1 MFAESRAAGSTPET
15 WREHFGRFRRVTP
28 WGALRMRLMPEWR
41 MITKYAPRGARVL
54 DAGCGTGDWAY
65 LTTRSGRRVVGLDY
79 SADIIGR
86 VERHYPNQEWKLG
99 DVRAIPFGDRQ
110 FDTVTSWGI
119 IEHDASGP
127 RAALRE
133 FRRVLVPGG
142 VAIVSVPND
151 SALRRRLAA
160 ARATGSPSEFFQYF
174 MTASE
179 LEEEVRAAG
188 FDVIESGTLAWPSL
202 ELALPRASAR
212 IPQRIFYLASV
223 LFPLIAFWWR
233 RFDRMVYCVGRRPE
247 DRP

>member
-1 MFAESRAAGSTPET
+1 MFAESRAVGSTPES

-41 MITKYAPRGARVL
+41 LITKYTPRGARVL

-65 LTTRSGRRVVGLDY
+65 LMTRLGRRVTGLDY

-86 VERHYPNQEWKLG
+86 VERHYPAQEWRLG
-99 DVRAIPFGDRQ
+99 DVRAIPFRRSA
-110 FDTVTSWGI
+110 VRHRESWGI

-151 SALRRRLAA
+151 SALRRGLAA
-160 ARATGSPSEFFQYF
+160 ARATGSQSEFFQYF
-174 MTASE
+174 MTAAE
-179 LEEEVRAAG
+179 LAEEVRAAG
-188 FDVIESGTLAWPSL
+188 FDVVESGTLAWPSL

-212 IPQRIFYLASV
+212 IPSKIF
-223 LFPLIAFWWR
+223 
-233 RFDRMVYCVGRRPE
+233 
-247 DRP
+247 